1 VRLDRLAAPYGKSHL
16 FFLLF
21 TFYHS
26 RLRADSVKSFMK
38 TITLAEIRKEMKEQK
53 GTINQA
59 ILHLCSFIET
69 CPKVKSVV
77 HCKAFAQS
85 CASDIYKDM
94 GVGEKY
100 TIKRKQEDGSIKEIE
115 LVRKPSADLC
125 LRWFTK
131 YQEDIVVRHKGWVN
145 AKKEQKESK

>member
-1 VRLDRLAAPYGKSHL
+1 
-16 FFLLF
+16 
-21 TFYHS
+21 
-26 RLRADSVKSFMK
+26 MK

-85 CASDIYKDM
+85 CASDIYKEM

-115 LVRKPSADLC
+115 LIRKPSADLC

-131 YQEDIVVRHKGWVN
+131 HQEDIVVRHKGWVKDNKN